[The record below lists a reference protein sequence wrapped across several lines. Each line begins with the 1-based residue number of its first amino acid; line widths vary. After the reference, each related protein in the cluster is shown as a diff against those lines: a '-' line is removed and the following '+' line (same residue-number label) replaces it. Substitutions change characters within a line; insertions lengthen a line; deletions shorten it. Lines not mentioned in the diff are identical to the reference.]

1 MSSMTSKVCA
11 AIGALGIVACASPLA
26 AQTWHHRG
34 RVRRYEAVWLERSQA
49 AARGPAR
56 WYGPVPPGRVAVVT
70 GAPWLRPRM
79 YWVRPIGP
87 RRGFVLVRPRAV
99 PWTVRPW
106 RGGGWRPALR
116 RGI

>member
-1 MSSMTSKVCA
+1 MSSITSKVCA
-11 AIGALGIVACASPLA
+11 TIGALGIVACASPLA

-34 RVRRYEAVWLERSQA
+34 RVLRYEAVWLERSQA

-70 GAPWLRPRM
+70 GAPWLRPWM